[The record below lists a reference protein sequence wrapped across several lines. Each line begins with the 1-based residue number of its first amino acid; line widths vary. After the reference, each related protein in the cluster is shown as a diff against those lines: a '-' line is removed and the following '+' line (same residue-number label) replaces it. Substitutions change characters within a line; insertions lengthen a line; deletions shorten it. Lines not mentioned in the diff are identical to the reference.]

1 MVQSYTV
8 FLYERGLYKKKYT
21 MFLHERKTIVR
32 SKGNM

>member
-8 FLYERGLYKKKYT
+8 FLYERGLYKKYT